1 MRVEVLKTI
10 DGIVVK
16 EVKKMPMG
24 YTLYKSTAR
33 IKDGAGELYYIAYD
47 GIVMFE
53 IIVVADGDDM
63 AHIEDFDVKFI
74 DENEGVD
81 ND

>member
-24 YTLYKSTAR
+24 YTLYQSTAR
-33 IKDGAGELYYIAYD
+33 IEGGAGELYYIAYD
-47 GIVMFE
+47 GVVMFE
-53 IIVVADGDDM
+53 ITAVADGDDM
-63 AHIEDFDVKFI
+63 AHIEKFDVNLL
-74 DENEGVD
+74 DENEGEQ
-81 ND
+81 

>member
-24 YTLYKSTAR
+24 YTLYQSTAD
-33 IKDGAGELYYIAYD
+33 ISGGAGERYYIAYD
-47 GIVMFE
+47 GVVMFE
-53 IIVVADGDDM
+53 ITAVADGDDM
-63 AHIEDFDVKFI
+63 AHIESFDVKLLS
-74 DENEGVD
+74 ETEGAE
-81 ND
+81 

>member
-24 YTLYKSTAR
+24 YTLYKSTSK
-33 IKDGAGELYYIAYD
+33 IEGGAGELYYITYD
-47 GIVMFE
+47 GVVMFE
-53 IIVVADGDDM
+53 ITAIAGGDDM
-63 AHIEDFDVKFI
+63 AHIETFDVNLI
-74 DENEGVD
+74 DENEGAE
-81 ND
+81 